1 MSFYIISLFENRF
14 IVRTRIPNCSDDA
27 FIKIKLIPETDTM
40 KRMTVNET
48 IETNNNTLTE
58 NDQISITFA
67 AHTRSYLYHLYY
79 T

>member
-1 MSFYIISLFENRF
+1 
-14 IVRTRIPNCSDDA
+14 
-27 FIKIKLIPETDTM
+27 M